1 MLNFLILN
9 YFLCFCSLA
18 EYERKILQ
26 MLIIINFCLTI
37 KKILTMLQ
45 FFCQTVKVWYLK
57 QYHDT
62 MGLHLLGS
70 GEEWFLHR
78 GRGWRFWKIHQYLVF
93 WGKTWKYQVQQFFL
107 GRFAE
112 NFFFNFFARLMQLCC
127 LRNHRN
133 IQHFAQSFHIETL
146 CELWY
151 NFESK
156 NNLKN

>member
-9 YFLCFCSLA
+9 YVLCFCSLA

-78 GRGWRFWKIHQYLVF
+78 GRAEDFEKYTNTLYFEVRHENIEFNNFLLDVLQKISF
-93 WGKTWKYQVQQFFL
+93 STFL
-107 GRFAE
+107 KDWCNYAVLE
-112 NFFFNFFARLMQLCC
+112 IIEIFN
-127 LRNHRN
+127 
-133 IQHFAQSFHIETL
+133 IFAQSFHIETL

>member
-1 MLNFLILN
+1 MQPRWIWKKNTTNANNYLFLSN
-9 YFLCFCSLA
+9 N
-18 EYERKILQ
+18 K
-26 MLIIINFCLTI
+26 

-45 FFCQTVKVWYLK
+45 FFCQTVKLWYLK

-70 GEEWFLHR
+70 CEEWFLHR
-78 GRGWRFWKIHQYLVF
+78 GRGWRFWKIQQYVVF
-93 WGKTWKYQVQQFFL
+93 WGKTWKYPVQQFFI

-112 NFFFNFFARLMQLCC
+112 KFFSTFLQDWCNYAVLEIIEIFT
-127 LRNHRN
+127 
-133 IQHFAQSFHIETL
+133 IFAQSFHIETL